1 MSHLDPG
8 EGTGEGT
15 VEGTGEAAA
24 ENAVEG
30 AVEGTGEATGQK
42 RQFVKPVILLAIA
55 LSGFLAYSF
64 TPLGNYLQ
72 PVVME
77 GFFASIEGFWWAP
90 LVFIGVYVLLTVLG
104 VPMVILTFFA
114 GFTFGALEGAL
125 YVMIGANIGANL
137 AFDLARYLGRDF
149 VSRYIKG
156 PIDRIDRRLRKKG
169 FLRMLQLRLIPVI
182 PFNVLNFAAGLSGLR
197 KLHFALATMI
207 GITPGTFIYA
217 YTAASLMQ
225 VYLAGAAL
233 DEVTRAALR
242 TSALTNLAIALA
254 LLITISMAPA
264 IYRKLR
270 GKPIQAG

>member
-1 MSHLDPG
+1 MSQLDPG
-8 EGTGEGT
+8 EGTIEGS
-15 VEGTGEAAA
+15 GEAAA
-24 ENAVEG
+24 EDAGEG
-30 AVEGTGEATGQK
+30 AGEDVAEATSQK

-55 LSGFLAYSF
+55 FSGFLAYSF

-77 GFFASIEGFWWAP
+77 GFFESIEGFWWAP

-104 VPMVILTFFA
+104 LPMVILTFFA

-225 VYLAGAAL
+225 VYLAGAEL

-242 TSALTNLAIALA
+242 SSALTNLIIALA
-254 LLITISMAPA
+254 LLITISLAPA

-270 GKPIQAG
+270 GKPIQAE

>member
-1 MSHLDPG
+1 VRQVDN
-8 EGTGEGT
+8 
-15 VEGTGEAAA
+15 GEAAGQ
-24 ENAVEG
+24 VEG
-30 AVEGTGEATGQK
+30 RNRPVA
-42 RQFVKPVILLAIA
+42 RLVILLAVA
-55 LSGFLAYSF
+55 FSGFLAYSF
-64 TPLGNYLQ
+64 TPLGEYLQ
-72 PVVME
+72 PLAME
-77 GFFASIEGFWWAP
+77 GFFESIKGYWWAP
-90 LVFIGVYVLLTVLG
+90 LAFIGLYVILTVLG

-182 PFNVLNFAAGLSGLR
+182 PFNVLNFAAGLSGIR

-242 TSALTNLAIALA
+242 SSALTNLAIALA
-254 LLITISMAPA
+254 LLVTVSMAPA

-270 GKPIQAG
+270 AKPIQAS

>member
-1 MSHLDPG
+1 MSELDPG
-8 EGTGEGT
+8 GETGGGT
-15 VEGTGEAAA
+15 VEGTGEST
-24 ENAVEG
+24 V
-30 AVEGTGEATGQK
+30 EATGRK
-42 RQFVKPVILLAIA
+42 RQFVKPVILLAVA

-72 PVVME
+72 PAVME

-104 VPMVILTFFA
+104 LPMVILTFFA
-114 GFTFGALEGAL
+114 GFTFGALEGTL
-125 YVMIGANIGANL
+125 YVMIGANIGANI

-156 PIDRIDRRLRKKG
+156 PIDRIDRRLRNKG
-169 FLRMLQLRLIPVI
+169 FLHMLQLRLIPVI

-225 VYLAGAAL
+225 VYLAGAEL
-233 DEVTRAALR
+233 DEVTRAAMR
-242 TSALTNLAIALA
+242 SSALINLAIALV
-254 LLITISMAPA
+254 LLVTISLSPA

-270 GKPIQAG
+270 GKTVQAG